1 MSRSVHIVA
10 SCLAVIFGVVGV
22 VTAAAPATAPAPT
35 LSKAQAKAAADA
47 AAVKK
52 LAAYI
57 QVIKTSKDPSV
68 VLRAYTRASSLD
80 RMNMQLNSA
89 YMRRMLQL
97 GRPQAAYVSAK
108 ILSTQDVDAGLAWA
122 MIGYT
127 TGRSGNYRES
137 IIATARA
144 LEFNSDDESIMNNAG
159 QMAAWFDNAKFPPK
173 VGDREKRIMA
183 RLAPK
188 FKKSKAYTDAY
199 KRVSTMYAT
208 CKQDRSGVETRLLN
222 AQKEYNKVRT
232 SELTMRATLKRLG
245 SQFHQLS
252 ARLKKI
258 EKDIRQNRNNLN
270 LRDEHGR
277 QVYDTR
283 AILAENSRLEKERDA
298 AKKKQ
303 DELKKEA
310 TPLGPKVRL
319 AEAKGKMLRK
329 EVSECNIALKKL
341 KPAILKVLRWD
352 PPSVDG
358 VFTEEAPGAPKVSN
372 PTTKPA
378 PTIMTTD
385 DEAKAA
391 KRYKMAKLYI
401 SNDKDQRAREI
412 ILEILTKYPKTKTAT
427 QAREL
432 LKSISPQ

>member
-1 MSRSVHIVA
+1 MNRSVHVIA
-10 SCLAVIFGVVGV
+10 SCLAVIFGVIGV
-22 VTAAAPATAPAPT
+22 VHAAEPATAPSPT
-35 LSKAQAKAAADA
+35 LTKAEAKAASDA
-47 AAVKK
+47 EAVKK

-57 QVIKTSKDPSV
+57 QVIKTEKDPSV
-68 VLRAYTRASSLD
+68 VLRAYTRACSLD

-108 ILSTQDVDAGLAWA
+108 ILSNQDVDAGLAWA

-127 TGRSGNYRES
+127 MGRAGNYRES
-137 IIATARA
+137 IAATARA

-159 QMAAWFDNAKFPPK
+159 QLAAWFDNAKFPPK
-173 VGDREKRIMA
+173 VGDREKRILA

-188 FKKSKAYTDAY
+188 FKKSKSYTDAY
-199 KRVSTMYAT
+199 TRVSTMYAT
-208 CKQDRSGVETRLLN
+208 SKQDRSGMEGRLLS

-232 SELTMRATLKRLG
+232 AELTMRSTLKRLG
-245 SQFHQLS
+245 SQFRQLS
-252 ARLKKI
+252 ARLNKI
-258 EKDIRQNRNNLN
+258 EKDLRQNRNNLN
-270 LRDEHGR
+270 LRDEYGR

-303 DELKKEA
+303 NELKKEA
-310 TPLGPKVRL
+310 TPLGPQVRL

-329 EVSECNIALKKL
+329 EVSECNIALKKIR
-341 KPAILKVLRWD
+341 PAILKVLRWD

-358 VFTEEAPGAPKVSN
+358 VFTEEAAHTPKVIK
-372 PTTKPA
+372 PTTRPSS
-378 PTIMTTD
+378 TIMTTD
-385 DEAKAA
+385 DETKAA
-391 KRYKMAKLYI
+391 KKYKMAKLYA
-401 SNDKDQRAREI
+401 SNDKNQRAREI
-412 ILEILTKYPKTKTAT
+412 ILDILTKYPKTKAAT

-432 LKSISPQ
+432 LKSIAP